1 MARFTVRVRA
11 PIPAEEAWE
20 RVLDLGAQ
28 EAIIP
33 FTTVRRVPAPG
44 DDPPSGGG
52 LRVGTRFVGRTAL
65 GPIGFDDPMVVE
77 TLRRPRGDVPGFAR
91 IRKEGRVIGGW
102 IDLTVASKGPGS
114 SRVQWSQAIAVR
126 GVPRVLDPI
135 VSVVA
140 RAAYG
145 WAIRRLLQRG

>member
-1 MARFTVRVRA
+1 MARFTVRAQV

-20 RVLDLGAQ
+20 RVLDLRAQ

-33 FTTVRRVPAPG
+33 FTTVRRVSAPG
-44 DDPPSGGG
+44 EDPPSEGG

-65 GPIGFDDPMVVE
+65 GPVGFDDPMVVE
-77 TLRRPRGDVPGFAR
+77 TLRPPGGDAPGFAR

-102 IDLTVASKGPGS
+102 IDLTVAREAPGS
-114 SRVQWSQAIAVR
+114 SRVQWAQEISVR
-126 GVPRVLDPI
+126 GVPRVLGPI

-145 WAIRRLLQRG
+145 WAIRRLLQRD